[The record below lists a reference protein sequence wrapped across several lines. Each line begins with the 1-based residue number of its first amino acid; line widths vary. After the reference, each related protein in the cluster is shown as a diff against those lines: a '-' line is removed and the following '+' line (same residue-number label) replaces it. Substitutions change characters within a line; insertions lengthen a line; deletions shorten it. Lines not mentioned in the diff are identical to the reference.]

1 MKIRRNALF
10 AIPAIFAILI
20 SAGCGSS
27 SNTTAANNKSNALMV
42 TMGDAT
48 NDRVIAFALTI
59 NSMTLTG
66 GSNPTVISA
75 PTRIEFVRNA
85 GTFQPLVLAQIPSGT
100 YTGATIT
107 VANPTVVAIDTTT
120 RQPVQLTAALSNS
133 TVNVTFN
140 TPLTIGGSSAETDFD
155 LDLANS
161 VTINGTTATI
171 NPTFHVNATN
181 AQNRELDDV
190 RGVVT
195 SVAAPKFTLTSFQ
208 MAQAIT
214 FTTDSNTKFRGIT
227 GLSQLANGMIVEVDA
242 VTQSDGTVLAKRV
255 ETNVET
261 NDGEELEGLITTV
274 TGTPATQISLTTQF
288 ESSPVAALLNLLGV
302 GDTVNVQ
309 ISSTT
314 VFKVADADHVDLTG
328 SSLAFDANNVAAGQR
343 VEADSDSESDEQHD
357 SSGSGNST
365 TGNRIR
371 LQQQELQGTIS
382 NLNGTTFTLT
392 VAGDSAFALLS
403 GKTTVTVRLQNNT
416 NTEVTPANGANVRVR
431 GLLFFTGSSS
441 SYTMV
446 ASDVKQQ

>member
-1 MKIRRNALF
+1 MKIRRNVLF
-10 AIPAIFAILI
+10 AIPVIFAILI

-27 SNTTAANNKSNALMV
+27 SNTAAANNKSNALMV

-48 NDRVIAFALTI
+48 NDSVIAFALTI

-75 PTRIEFVRNA
+75 PTRIEFVRSA

-107 VANPTVVAIDTTT
+107 VASPQVVIDTTT

-133 TVNVTFN
+133 TVNVIFN

-171 NPTFHVNATN
+171 NPTFHVSATN

-195 SVAAPKFTLTSFQ
+195 SVSAPNFTLTSFQ

-214 FTTDSNTKFRGIT
+214 FTTDANTKFRGIT
-227 GLSQLANGMIVEVDA
+227 GLSQLANGMIIEVDA

-255 ETNVET
+255 EADVET
-261 NDGEELEGLITTV
+261 DNGEELEGLITTV

-328 SSLAFDANNVAAGQR
+328 SSLAFDANNIAAGQR

-371 LQQQELQGTIS
+371 LQQQELKGTIS

-403 GKTTVTVRLQNNT
+403 GKTTVNVQLQNNT
-416 NTEVTPANGANVRVR
+416 NNEVTPANGANIRVR